1 VYVWYRKLH
10 VAGDEM
16 EKNDKVKKNKKNDKD
31 QKQHQ
36 AQHGFDPMVDKSP
49 ARDTDQ
55 SLLMETPFYSRMDEH
70 AATLSRI
77 PFTVQ
82 RQEYIMRLNNTY
94 GLRYVQRLLESVN
107 GQAKLT
113 VSSPGDIYEQE
124 ADKVADEVTQK
135 INIQAQRQE
144 VPEEE
149 ELIQG
154 KLDIQRQEEL
164 EEEELLQ
171 AKLDIQK
178 QEEEEEE
185 IQAQR
190 QEEEEEEELVQMKRD
205 ENAEADVA
213 DEIEMRINN
222 AKGSGHSLS
231 GEVKKPMEQAFG
243 ADFND
248 VKIHT
253 DTEADTLNK
262 QLSAKAFTTGTD
274 IFFRDGEYNHNS
286 DDGKKLLAH
295 ELTHVV
301 QQNGEYVNK
310 KSRKTYR
317 EPVQISQKGN
327 INKKTIQRS
336 SFPNFD
342 QVKYPQEIEEVQY
355 GVGEVIRFSNIT
367 SCLGIIVRE
376 DDRQVRGVHI
386 PVQDSEGVKVT
397 NVENI
402 VNSIWAAAGNKAT
415 DAIFVGQVANWN
427 RPGPDIAGINQRI
440 AEYREYMQQ
449 NQAELDAL
457 KQQESPD
464 PAEIAELESAI
475 RTAQQE
481 IKRLEANKNVVATRE
496 IYQQLI
502 VKFNP
507 QQQIEGEKFTAY
519 IDNKEVKVAEGGAA
533 EAKWEQYK
541 AQREEENLEAHQE
554 WMAGNIY

>member
-1 VYVWYRKLH
+1 
-10 VAGDEM
+10 M
-16 EKNDKVKKNKKNDKD
+16 EKKKSVRKNKKNDKD
-31 QKQHQ
+31 LRPHKAPQYSDMTGNKSH
-36 AQHGFDPMVDKSP
+36 AQNTEHS
-49 ARDTDQ
+49 R
-55 SLLMETPFYSRMDEH
+55 LMETSVHSRMDEH

-77 PFTVQ
+77 PFTAQ

-107 GQAKLT
+107 AQAKLS
-113 VSSPGDIYEQE
+113 VSDPGDIYEQE

-144 VPEEE
+144 EEEEIQAKRQEEEEEMIQAMPDLQRQEIPEEE
-149 ELIQG
+149 EMLQG

-178 QEEEEEE
+178 QE
-185 IQAQR
+185 IP
-190 QEEEEEEELVQMKRD
+190 EEEELVQMKRD
-205 ENAEADVA
+205 ENSEADVA
-213 DEIEMRINN
+213 DEIEMRIDS
-222 AKGSGHSLS
+222 AKGSAQPLS
-231 GEVKKPMEQAFG
+231 SEVKTPMEQAFG

-253 DTEADTLNK
+253 DTEADALNK
-262 QLSAKAFTTGTD
+262 QLNAKAFTTGTD
-274 IFFRDGEYNHNS
+274 IFFRDGEYNPES
-286 DDGKKLLAH
+286 DSGKKLLAH

-317 EPVQISQKGN
+317 EPVQISQKRN
-327 INKKTIQRS
+327 INNKTIQRS

-397 NVENI
+397 DVENI

-449 NQAELDAL
+449 NQAELDAI
-457 KQQESPD
+457 KEQESPD
-464 PAEIAELESAI
+464 PAEIEDLESAI

-496 IYQQLI
+496 LYLQLI
-502 VKFNP
+502 DKFNP

-519 IDNKEVKVAEGGAA
+519 IADNEVRVAEGGDA

-541 AQREEENLEAHQE
+541 KLTDENIELHQE
-554 WMAGNIY
+554 WMAGNIS

>member
-1 VYVWYRKLH
+1 
-10 VAGDEM
+10 M
-16 EKNDKVKKNKKNDKD
+16 EKKKSVRKNKKNDKD
-31 QKQHQ
+31 LRPHKAPQYSDMTGNKSH
-36 AQHGFDPMVDKSP
+36 AQNTEHS
-49 ARDTDQ
+49 R
-55 SLLMETPFYSRMDEH
+55 LMETSVHSRMDEH

-77 PFTVQ
+77 PFTAQ
-82 RQEYIMRLNNTY
+82 RQEYIMLLNNAY

-107 GQAKLT
+107 AQAKLA
-113 VSSPGDIYEQE
+113 VSDPGDIYEQE

-144 VPEEE
+144 EEEEIQAKRQEEEEEMIQAMPDLQRQEIPEEE
-149 ELIQG
+149 EMLQG

-178 QEEEEEE
+178 QE
-185 IQAQR
+185 IP
-190 QEEEEEEELVQMKRD
+190 EEEELVQMKRD
-205 ENAEADVA
+205 ENSEANVV
-213 DEIEMRINN
+213 DEIEMRIDS
-222 AKGSGHSLS
+222 AKGSGQPLS
-231 GEVKKPMEQAFG
+231 SEVKTPMEQAFG

-253 DTEADTLNK
+253 DTEADALNK
-262 QLSAKAFTTGTD
+262 QLNAKAFTTGTD
-274 IFFRDGEYNHNS
+274 IFFRNGEYNPDS
-286 DDGKKLLAH
+286 DSGKKLLAH

-310 KSRKTYR
+310 KSRTSYR
-317 EPVQISQKGN
+317 EPVQISQKRN

-397 NVENI
+397 DVENI

-457 KQQESPD
+457 KEQESPD
-464 PAEIAELESAI
+464 PAEIEDLESAI

-496 IYQQLI
+496 LYLQLI
-502 VKFNP
+502 DKFNP

-519 IDNKEVKVAEGGAA
+519 IADNEVRVAEGGDA

-541 AQREEENLEAHQE
+541 KLTDENIELHQE
-554 WMAGNIY
+554 WMAGNIS